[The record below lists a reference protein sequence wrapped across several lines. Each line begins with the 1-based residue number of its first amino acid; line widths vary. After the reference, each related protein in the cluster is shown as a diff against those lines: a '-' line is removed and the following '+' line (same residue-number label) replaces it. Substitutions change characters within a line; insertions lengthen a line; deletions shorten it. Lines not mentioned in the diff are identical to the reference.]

1 MQKERI
7 VYVMDNQTS
16 TLRLVFASRNQPG
29 THSRPLRHPKGLNN
43 RKELPMSSTGIK
55 SFMPSLLVAGTL
67 CLASSAL
74 AESTSTAEPAAVPA
88 TEVATHTS
96 AAASTEQ
103 SGAPIKANAATHDL
117 GGTATSPKN
126 TKGIP
131 VKKVSAKT
139 DKMNKETA
147 KAVNKVPGVNIKAAD
162 LQPPAE
168 DPPITGFHPIKKLL
182 RPVIRLGKGAVEI
195 QQSMMKLEGPVAGLQ
210 PSMTSLGNK
219 MTTVDHQMAHM
230 QKQLTDISGDVGQID
245 ACINRV
251 GTGVD
256 EVRQDIAGIRQQVA
270 HLTVPI
276 REMQKPLHEMLAPL
290 KDVTKP
296 MSQVHGQLAE
306 LKTMLRGVVI
316 AIIVGVLA
324 ITIGTPFA
332 AVYVYRNRKKLFPHL
347 REPGNDLPI
356 ETRGDKTLSAA

>member
-1 MQKERI
+1 
-7 VYVMDNQTS
+7 
-16 TLRLVFASRNQPG
+16 
-29 THSRPLRHPKGLNN
+29 
-43 RKELPMSSTGIK
+43 
-55 SFMPSLLVAGTL
+55 MPSLLVASTL
-67 CLASSAL
+67 YLASSAL

-88 TEVATHTS
+88 NEVATQTS
-96 AAASTEQ
+96 AALSTEQ
-103 SGAPIKANAATHDL
+103 NRAPIKSNAATHDL

-131 VKKVSAKT
+131 VQKVSGKT

-147 KAVNKVPGVNIKAAD
+147 KAVNKVPGVNIQAAD

-195 QQSMMKLEGPVAGLQ
+195 QQSMMKLEGPIAGLQ
-210 PSMTSLGNK
+210 PSMKSLDHK
-219 MTTVDHQMAHM
+219 LTTVDHQMGHM
-230 QKQLTDISGDVGQID
+230 QKQLADISGNVGQID
-245 ACINRV
+245 ACINTV

-256 EVRQDIAGIRQQVA
+256 AVRQDIAGIRQQVA
-270 HLTVPI
+270 HLIVPL
-276 REMQKPLHEMLAPL
+276 RNLQTPLHEMMEPL

-306 LKTMLRGVVI
+306 LRMMLQGVLI
-316 AIIVGVLA
+316 AIIIGVVA
-324 ITIGTPFA
+324 ITIGTPVA
-332 AVYVYRNRKKLFPHL
+332 AVMVYRNRKKLFPHL

-356 ETRGDKTLSAA
+356 DTRGDKTLSVA